1 MNKFILISFLVLCNV
16 VFAQS
21 SNDSLNITD
30 AEGKRQGKWVV
41 TNKLMSPPLPG
52 YSDDQ
57 KVEEG
62 RYSSSKKVGIWAAYY
77 PNGNMKNRITFENGR
92 PFGKAIMYHENGKV
106 AEEGLW
112 KNNRWVGDYKMYFE
126 NGEVQHD
133 FKFNTSGKRD
143 GIQKYYAENG
153 QLIIEG
159 EMSGSKEIGVW
170 KEWYENGDVKA
181 EKAFNDGTIDVANTK
196 TYEPKKPI
204 EPKKEDKTVMDDA
217 PPAKTG
223 IAVDQNAE
231 KPNEGAVKNTKPFT
245 GEGYAKLFRPDRQIS
260 KDGEFSKFRLVSGKT
275 YIYNN
280 NGILERIA
288 VYQDGKYIGDA
299 PLPVE

>member
-1 MNKFILISFLVLCNV
+1 MKKLVLLFLFVICKV
-16 VFAQS
+16 SFAQS
-21 SNDSLNITD
+21 GKDSVNVTD
-30 AEGKRQGKWVV
+30 ADGKRQGRWVV
-41 TNKLMSPPLPG
+41 TNKLMKPPLVG
-52 YSDDQ
+52 YTEDQ

-62 RYSSSKKVGIWAAYY
+62 RYVDSKKIGIWVAYY
-77 PNGNMKNRITFENGR
+77 ANGKMKNRITFEGGR

-112 KNNRWVGDYKMYFE
+112 RNNRWVGDYKLYYE
-126 NGEVQHD
+126 NGEVQHE
-133 FKFNTSGKRD
+133 FKFNSGGKRE
-143 GIQKYYAENG
+143 GNQKYFAENG

-159 EMSGSKEIGVW
+159 EMKDSKEIGTW
-170 KEWYENGDVKA
+170 KEFYENGDLKA
-181 EKAFNDGTIDVANTK
+181 EKAFNDGTIDPVNTK
-196 TYEPKKPI
+196 TYEPKKPV
-204 EPKKEDKTVMDDA
+204 EPKKEDASVKEEEPKSPAAVKVDA
-217 PPAKTG
+217 T
-223 IAVDQNAE
+223 E

-260 KDGEFSKFRLVSGKT
+260 KDGEFHKFRLIDGKT

-288 VYQDGKYIGDA
+288 VYQNGKYIGDA

>member
-1 MNKFILISFLVLCNV
+1 MRKLGLILLFITCKIA
-16 VFAQS
+16 FAQS
-21 SNDSLNITD
+21 SNDSINVTD

-41 TNKLMSPPLPG
+41 TNKLMKPPLPG
-52 YSDDQ
+52 YTDDQ

-62 RYSSSKKVGIWAAYY
+62 RYTDAKKTGVWAAYY
-77 PNGNMKNRITFENGR
+77 PNGNMKNRITFESGR

-112 KNNRWVGDYKMYFE
+112 RNNRWVGDYKLYYE
-126 NGEVQHD
+126 NGEVQHE
-133 FKFNTSGKRD
+133 FKFNPNGKRE
-143 GIQKYYAENG
+143 GNQKYYAENG

-159 EMSGSKEIGVW
+159 EMKDSKELGTW
-170 KEWYENGDVKA
+170 KEYYENGDLKS
-181 EKAFNDGTIDVANTK
+181 EKAFNDGTLDPINTK
-196 TYEPKKPI
+196 TYEPKKPV
-204 EPKKEDKTVMDDA
+204 EPKKEDVTVKQDE
-217 PPAKTG
+217 PKGPASVK
-223 IAVDQNAE
+223 VDPTAE
-231 KPNEGAVKNTKPFT
+231 KTNEGSKTKPFT
-245 GEGYAKLFRPDRQIS
+245 GEGVAKLFRPDRQIS
-260 KDGEFSKFRLVSGKT
+260 KDGEFHKYKLINGKT